1 MKGDFSHW
9 QFDPTENFNGVLQQ
23 QGRVLLDRDWN
34 EQTLIT
40 QHWQDQSGR
49 DVIGAGLAAV
59 PVNAATGFRVIRAVV
74 AGAAPNQ
81 RVELRVT
88 PGRVWADG
96 LLCYLRP
103 ATPGSLAPVTRVAN
117 YLQPPIDNTPGSIA
131 TIGPGVRDAVILEV
145 SREELS
151 AFQVPDR
158 LLEPALGGPDTTE
171 RMHLRTAFKLFRL
184 AAGETCASILD
195 ALRGDLAGKGRLTVR
210 LEPTVNVPGDCPVVA
225 GGGYTGFEHF
235 LYRIEIAALNP
246 AQHPAFKWSQFNG
259 GLVGRGRLSTTPNR
273 ITITANQAAI
283 VNSGLSVFYCE
294 VLDFD
299 EDRGVWFPSFGA
311 HVTLSGSDLVT
322 GIVRLGAFAASTGTV
337 FFRLWNGLEPIANFA
352 NAAPVE
358 LIDGIQLKFDPAT
371 ASRYA
376 AGDCWTFPV
385 RAGEIVN
392 PHILIDDHIPF
403 LPVYHRVALA
413 EINWG
418 APEVAV
424 VPPEIEDC
432 RHRFRPLTR
441 LDTCCTAR
449 VGDGER
455 SHGDYES
462 IQTAID
468 SLPPGGGM
476 VCILPGVY
484 RENVTLDNRVNV
496 TLSGCGPRTRL
507 LGADSNTTG
516 AVITIHGGNA
526 LTIESLAVEA
536 PDRGRGILALGLDP
550 FSNSPQIA
558 TGPVDGLT
566 LSELHVTSS
575 LLAGI
580 RADFVCDLTI
590 ANCVVRMNDIA
601 SLERAVVIRADD
613 AHIEHNVIEVAA
625 PGATADFQP
634 GSLSLG
640 GLHLRSLCERVRV
653 IDNLIRGGSDHG
665 ITLGS
670 LTWYFENGDPVPP
683 EIEPR
688 GPDLGPRDPTQ
699 PIDNRS

>member
-195 ALRGDLAGKGRLTVR
+195 ALRGDPAGKGRLTVR

-311 HVTLSGSDLVT
+311 DVTLSGSDLVT
-322 GIVRLGAFAASTGTV
+322 RHRPSRC
-337 FFRLWNGLEPIANFA
+337 FRRVHRHGVL
-352 NAAPVE
+352 PVVE
-358 LIDGIQLKFDPAT
+358 RPRTDCKF
-371 ASRYA
+371 RQR
-376 AGDCWTFPV
+376 
-385 RAGEIVN
+385 RAGGVDRWNPAEVRSGHRQPTTRPVIVGRS
-392 PHILIDDHIPF
+392 PCAPARSSTRTSSSTITF
-403 LPVYHRVALA
+403 LSFRFITAWRWQRS
-413 EINWG
+413 IG
-418 APEVAV
+418 ARQRWPWCHQKSRIAATDSARS
-424 VPPEIEDC
+424 P
-432 RHRFRPLTR
+432 R

-455 SHGDYES
+455 SLGDYES

-468 SLPPGGGM
+468 SLPPGEAWSAFCRA
-476 VCILPGVY
+476 CIA
-484 RENVTLDNRVNV
+484 
-496 TLSGCGPRTRL
+496 RT
-507 LGADSNTTG
+507 SPSTT
-516 AVITIHGGNA
+516 A
-526 LTIESLAVEA
+526 
-536 PDRGRGILALGLDP
+536 
-550 FSNSPQIA
+550 
-558 TGPVDGLT
+558 
-566 LSELHVTSS
+566 
-575 LLAGI
+575 
-580 RADFVCDLTI
+580 
-590 ANCVVRMNDIA
+590 
-601 SLERAVVIRADD
+601 
-613 AHIEHNVIEVAA
+613 
-625 PGATADFQP
+625 
-634 GSLSLG
+634 
-640 GLHLRSLCERVRV
+640 
-653 IDNLIRGGSDHG
+653 
-665 ITLGS
+665 
-670 LTWYFENGDPVPP
+670 
-683 EIEPR
+683 
-688 GPDLGPRDPTQ
+688 
-699 PIDNRS
+699 